1 LPQPD
6 QARSQ
11 GVIDMP
17 FGQPDGYEP
26 GLSIP
31 QPLPE
36 RSLWFVF
43 RGSELLVCEPLDAR
57 CVPLL
62 GRPDE
67 LRLTARRSLYLGVFR
82 GEHCFA
88 ADVHADVEPPPGWT
102 FRGLRQIFSAADD
115 ATLGL
120 AGRAL
125 QLVEWDRT
133 HAFCGAC
140 GQPTRMRETERAREC
155 PQCALVVY
163 PRLAPV
169 VMCLVRRERDFLL
182 ARSPRFPKGV
192 FSALA
197 GFVEPG
203 ETLEQCVAREVFE
216 EVGLRVSN
224 LRYFASQP
232 WPFPHSLMIA
242 FFADYAG
249 GDIKVD
255 GLEIE
260 AAHWFS
266 VGNLPQLPAKLSIAR
281 RLIDAAMGEIA
292 ST

>member
-1 LPQPD
+1 
-6 QARSQ
+6 
-11 GVIDMP
+11 VTDMP
-17 FGQPDGYEP
+17 FGQPPGYEP
-26 GLSIP
+26 ALAP
-31 QPLPE
+31 PDPAPE

-43 RGSELLVCEPLDAR
+43 RGTEMLVCEPGESG
-57 CVPLL
+57 CVPRLA
-62 GRPDE
+62 GPDE
-67 LRLTARRSLYLGVFR
+67 LRLTAARRLYLGMLR
-82 GEHCFA
+82 GDHCFA
-88 ADVHADVEPPPGWT
+88 AEVHAEAELPTGWA
-102 FRGLRQIFSAADD
+102 FRGLRQLFGTADD
-115 ATLGL
+115 ATLGV

-125 QLVEWDRT
+125 QLVDWDRT

-140 GQPTRMRETERAREC
+140 GQPTRLREGERAREC
-155 PQCALVVY
+155 TACGLVVY

-169 VMCLVRRERDFLL
+169 VMCLVRRGRELLL

-197 GFVEPG
+197 GFVEAG

-249 GDIKVD
+249 GEIKVD
-255 GLEIE
+255 GVEIE

-266 VGNLPQLPAKLSIAR
+266 VGLLPQLPAKISIAR
-281 RLIDAAMGEIA
+281 RLIDAAMGEMA